1 MMYQERYHMPNA
13 GRLKLLKVA
22 EALFAQYGFDGAST
36 RLITEESGMNVS
48 MVNYYFG
55 SKEALYLA
63 IFESRLKQLK
73 DELARIDRLTL
84 KANEKLEFFL
94 KAFILRIQQNPGF
107 YRMLCMQTAMAPHP
121 GIKPLLLEARALNF
135 RLLHKI
141 VLSGIGEGYFKQV
154 DVDLFVFNIFNLLP
168 AVFSTPAE
176 EEIHLLASMS
186 TNNGEGLSERM
197 VAYIMSSLITT
208 GHPSEHPLI

>member
-1 MMYQERYHMPNA
+1 MHQERYHIANS

-73 DELARIDRLTL
+73 EELAGIDDLAL
-84 KANEKLEFFL
+84 KVNEKLEYFL
-94 KAFILRIQQNPGF
+94 RAFILRIQQNPGF

-135 RLLHKI
+135 RLLRKI
-141 VLSGIGEGYFKQV
+141 VISGIDEGYFKQV
-154 DVDLFVFNIFNLLP
+154 DVDLFVFNVFNLLP

-176 EEIHLLASMS
+176 EEIQLLPFMS
-186 TNNGEGLSERM
+186 GNAGDDLSDRM
-197 VAYIMSSLITT
+197 VAYIMSSFLTT
-208 GHPSEHPLI
+208 SHPSKQPLI